1 MLSENNLKETTIQKL
16 SAEINEL
23 EIENHQLKK
32 KSEKMEEIKEY
43 EQAEQEEII
52 SQNIKMKKDNEYLT
66 EKIKSLEHNLEKVN
80 KSKEEDILNL
90 EKKLEEEKI
99 NYKAYKENKAKE
111 FIDLKNQINKNDLEI
126 KFLSDKISQKHNLIE
141 QEKEK
146 NYLIQIN
153 LDKKCKEIKEI
164 SEYSKK
170 LLTNKDSIISQY
182 EEKIS
187 EMNKE
192 KNELT

>member
-52 SQNIKMKKDNEYLT
+52 SQNIKMKKDNKYLT
-66 EKIKSLEHNLEKVN
+66 EKIKSLEYNLEKVN
-80 KSKEEDILNL
+80 KSKEKEILNL

-111 FIDLKNQINKNDLEI
+111 FIDLKNQMNKNDLEI

-141 QEKEK
+141 FR
-146 NYLIQIN
+146 I
-153 LDKKCKEIKEI
+153 
-164 SEYSKK
+164 
-170 LLTNKDSIISQY
+170 
-182 EEKIS
+182 
-187 EMNKE
+187 
-192 KNELT
+192 